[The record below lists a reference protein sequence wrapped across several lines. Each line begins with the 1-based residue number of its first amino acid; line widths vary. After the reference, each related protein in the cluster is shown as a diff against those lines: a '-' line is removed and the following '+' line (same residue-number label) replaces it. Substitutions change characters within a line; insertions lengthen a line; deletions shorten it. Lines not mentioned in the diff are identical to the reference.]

1 MCSTSVSDQVC
12 DLNLIA
18 LFSLSGFLLTYRVET
33 KTGPQVLFRTEP
45 GYVRQLLKV
54 SGYGSPHIV
63 YSFNTCELLAAI
75 NMTKY

>member
-12 DLNLIA
+12 DLNLIT
-18 LFSLSGFLLTYRVET
+18 LFSLRFSCNLLRGDKNWPSGVVQNGARLCKATT
-33 KTGPQVLFRTEP
+33 KGIW
-45 GYVRQLLKV
+45 
-54 SGYGSPHIV
+54 GYGSPHIV